1 MGGAQLTVP
10 APAPG
15 PPRPGDLTGLNLN
28 WSERDLPQRERTRH
42 VHGLHPYLGKY
53 PPQLVEALLRGAMR
67 PDQTVL
73 DPFCGSG
80 TTLVQ
85 ANESGLHAAGTDVSA
100 FNVLLA
106 RAKTAA
112 YSLPHLRHEVQQ
124 ALQLAEAAP
133 PEAESKAERPLPE
146 PTGAPA
152 GAPEAEPDA
161 YLRRWYAPPARRQ
174 LLAYRAAITG
184 GAFRYPDLLRVIL
197 SRAARSARLTTHF
210 ELDFPRAPQRGPYW
224 CHKHH
229 RECRPA
235 QEALGFLR
243 RYSVDTLRRVESFA
257 AVRTECQVSV
267 THADGR
273 SAAFPAAHGIITSPP
288 YVGLIDYHQQH
299 AYAYHLLGLTSLR
312 GQEIGAPGAGTS
324 RAARRRY
331 QEDVALVLRRAAAGL
346 PAGAPVLVVAAD
358 RHHLYPEIAALAG
371 LEPRDVLQRQ
381 VNRRTGRRAGDFY
394 ESVFVWRK
402 P

>member
-1 MGGAQLTVP
+1 LSRLAE
-10 APAPG
+10 
-15 PPRPGDLTGLNLN
+15 LNLN

-53 PPQLVEALLRGAMR
+53 PPQLVEALLRGTMH
-67 PDQTVL
+67 PGQTVL

-80 TTLVQ
+80 TTLIQ
-85 ANESGLHAAGTDVSA
+85 ANETGLHAAGTDVSA

-106 RAKTAA
+106 RAKTAT
-112 YSLPHLRHEVQQ
+112 YSLPLLRHEVQQ
-124 ALQLAEAAP
+124 ALRLAQAAP
-133 PEAESKAERPLPE
+133 PPE
-146 PTGAPA
+146 PEPQEEHSSPAPSGAPDGVPPA
-152 GAPEAEPDA
+152 DA
-161 YLRRWYAPPARRQ
+161 YLRHWYAPPARHQ
-174 LLAYRAAITG
+174 LLAYRAAVAG
-184 GAFRYPDLLRVIL
+184 GAFQYPDLLRVIL

-210 ELDFPRAPQRGPYW
+210 ELDFPRTPQRGPYW
-224 CHKHH
+224 CHKHR

-243 RYSVDTLRRVESFA
+243 RYSVDTLRRVEAFA
-257 AVRTECQVSV
+257 AARTESRVAV

-273 SAAFPAAHGIITSPP
+273 SALFPAAQGIITSPP

-312 GQEIGAPGAGTS
+312 GQEIGAPGAGAS

-331 QEDVALVLRRAAAGL
+331 QEDVALVLRRAATGL
-346 PAGAPVLVVAAD
+346 PSGAPVLVVAAD
-358 RHHLYPEIAALAG
+358 RHDLYPEIAALAG
-371 LEPRDVLQRQ
+371 LEPLDVLQRQ